1 MIKLISCKLRM
12 KSKEGMDIAK
22 KLYYYGLISNPITE
36 SQKYKDEEL
45 VGPKILVEYFQD
57 FKIYGNYCKRILI
70 NKRYNE
76 PKKGSGDN
84 KFHSPIH
91 PFNTKNKMAL
101 SALFLVAK

>member
-1 MIKLISCKLRM
+1 M

-57 FKIYGNYCKRILI
+57 FKIFLLCLMDMVYPFSFLFSQLKLF
-70 NKRYNE
+70 YN
-76 PKKGSGDN
+76 
-84 KFHSPIH
+84 FY
-91 PFNTKNKMAL
+91 F
-101 SALFLVAK
+101 